1 MFLVKLILLFQ
12 GDIQRDGVDV
22 SVENL
27 SFLLLMQARLVHP
40 DKNPNDPEA
49 ANNFQVL
56 TERWHKQADCSCMRI
71 AKFVDCIKIKD

>member
-1 MFLVKLILLFQ
+1 M
-12 GDIQRDGVDV
+12 
-22 SVENL
+22 
-27 SFLLLMQARLVHP
+27 HP